1 MITLSRRLLAR
12 RTQHPLVRC
21 FAAESGKEYDVCVV
35 GGGPGGYVAA
45 IKAAQ
50 LGLKTVC
57 VESRGKLGGTCLNV
71 GCIPSKALLHSSHL
85 YDHAKHG
92 FGHHGITMDNLT
104 FDLRAMMGA
113 KTEVRKRV
121 CGVVRVR
128 EWCGVVCV
136 CVLCTRGILEKG
148 VLLCRVWCN
157 TVASSRA
164 VVYPCVG
171 VRVG

>member
-1 MITLSRRLLAR
+1 MLTVSRRLLAR
-12 RTQHPLVRC
+12 RAQHPLVRG
-21 FAAESGKEYDVCVV
+21 FAAESGKEYAVCVV

-121 CGVVRVR
+121 L
-128 EWCGVVCV
+128 WCGCGCGCGCAREPYSSIGYHCV
-136 CVLCTRGILEKG
+136 AYG
-148 VLLCRVWCN
+148 V
-157 TVASSRA
+157 T
-164 VVYPCVG
+164 P
-171 VRVG
+171 